1 MEYFTDNENMKKT
14 AKRLF
19 LVAALLMGCSMI
31 WGQNA
36 GQMPSG
42 ELNPFPEKYYHLS
55 TRGSLK
61 NSLLKFERGGEARVA
76 FLGGSITEMTGWHNK
91 LMDFFTKRFPQT
103 KFDFVEAGIAS
114 MGSTPHAFRLVN
126 DVLKKGK
133 LDLLFFEATVN
144 DETNGF
150 TPTEQVR
157 AVEGVVRHVWNN
169 DPETDIIIMH
179 FTRDYF
185 VDMVAKGQL
194 PDVVLNHERVAN
206 YYAVP
211 TVNMV
216 QEISERILDGE
227 FEWKDF
233 GGDHPSPMGQNY
245 YTASMLRL
253 MGLMWSDRKQTDTI
267 EPHAIPEKQL
277 DEFSYVNGD
286 FLDIREARLGKG
298 WALVPKW
305 HPQDQASTRNGFV
318 DVPML
323 ETMQAGSR
331 LTLDFSGR
339 AIGICCVAG
348 PSAGILEYSVDGGPT
363 RQLDT
368 FTFWSGGLYIP
379 WVYMLETEL
388 QPGNHRLI
396 LKMSAQKNERS
407 AGTAC
412 QIRNFVVNR

>member
-1 MEYFTDNENMKKT
+1 MKKT

-157 AVEGVVRHVWNN
+157 AVEGIVRHVWNN

-267 EPHAIPEKQL
+267 KPHAIPEKQL

-305 HPQDQASTRNGFV
+305 HPQDQAGTRN
-318 DVPML
+318 
-323 ETMQAGSR
+323 
-331 LTLDFSGR
+331 R
-339 AIGICCVAG
+339 ANGICCVAG

-396 LKMSAQKNERS
+396 LKMSAQKNEKS